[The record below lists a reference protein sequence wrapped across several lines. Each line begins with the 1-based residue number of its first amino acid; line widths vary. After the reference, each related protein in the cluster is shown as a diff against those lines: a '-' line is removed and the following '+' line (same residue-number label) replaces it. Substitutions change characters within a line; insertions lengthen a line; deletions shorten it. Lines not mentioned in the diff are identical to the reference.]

1 MQNASTE
8 HQVIEPQR
16 IETTTATMLAK
27 RDVKKSYY
35 VWFLGAQEARSARGT
50 RHALAALTRLERRAH
65 DLDPFKV
72 TLQVIKLIK
81 FYK

>member
-1 MQNASTE
+1 
-8 HQVIEPQR
+8 
-16 IETTTATMLAK
+16 MLAK

-72 TLQVIKLIK
+72 TLQVI
-81 FYK
+81 